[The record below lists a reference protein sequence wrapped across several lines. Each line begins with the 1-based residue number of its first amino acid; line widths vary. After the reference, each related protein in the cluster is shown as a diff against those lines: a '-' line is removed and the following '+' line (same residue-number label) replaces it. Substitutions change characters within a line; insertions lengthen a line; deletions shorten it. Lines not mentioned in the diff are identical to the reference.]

1 MNEAEFIL
9 TLIWV
14 GFLGVCSFFWGG
26 GGGGKIT
33 PSLKL
38 VRILLETWNLVRKC
52 VSTHTYKVLE
62 NTSFST
68 KVLLIL
74 LMWAFFWESST
85 FTESNSVRFL
95 LEIV

>member
-26 GGGGKIT
+26 GGGGGKIT

-38 VRILLETWNLVRKC
+38 VRILLET
-52 VSTHTYKVLE
+52 
-62 NTSFST
+62 
-68 KVLLIL
+68 
-74 LMWAFFWESST
+74 
-85 FTESNSVRFL
+85 
-95 LEIV
+95 